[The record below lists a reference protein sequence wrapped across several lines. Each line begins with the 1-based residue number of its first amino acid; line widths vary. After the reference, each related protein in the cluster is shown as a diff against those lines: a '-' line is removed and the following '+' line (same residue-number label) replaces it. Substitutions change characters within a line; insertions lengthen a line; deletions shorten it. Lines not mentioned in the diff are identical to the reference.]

1 MNLIGT
7 GGLVSGVGAFSV
19 PELDGVEKHG
29 LFLGLLLLV
38 LVFLDPVLLLVFF
51 GLDLAAEQFEL
62 LFGFGFGLERK
73 GSGLGDL
80 FMVFELDG
88 AVIKLILDAFSDIV
102 IVINLK
108 IYSSNRH
115 WSTLLN
121 QQFVRCIL
129 LRSLAVGVPQLAFSI
144 VKVG

>member
-19 PELDGVEKHG
+19 PELDGVEEHG
-29 LFLGLLLLV
+29 LFLGLLSLV
-38 LVFLDPVLLLVFF
+38 LVFLETVLLVVFF
-51 GLDLAAEQFEL
+51 GLDLAAEEFEL
-62 LFGFGFGLERK
+62 LFGFSFGLERRS
-73 GSGLGDL
+73 SGLGDL
-80 FMVFELDG
+80 FMVLELDG
-88 AVIKLILDAFSDIV
+88 AVIELVLDAFPDII

-108 IYSSNRH
+108 IHSSYRH
-115 WSTLLN
+115 WSTLFN

-144 VKVG
+144 V